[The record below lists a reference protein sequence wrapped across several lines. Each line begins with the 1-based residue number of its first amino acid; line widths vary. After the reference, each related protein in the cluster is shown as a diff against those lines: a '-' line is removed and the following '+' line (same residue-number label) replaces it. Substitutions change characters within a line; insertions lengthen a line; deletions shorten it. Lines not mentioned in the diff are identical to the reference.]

1 MADRRR
7 RHGEFGGGPLE
18 AAMPGRGFEGAKRS
32 ERRQL
37 ARRAGGEPVEM
48 RLPHVSPENSEFV
61 GRDLSDQHSSVGAGT
76 ARRAC
81 LPWRSTRWRRTML
94 ERVSTDPDNYEPF
107 LLSQGIRFGD
117 LLFVSGQAGAA
128 DDGRIVEG
136 GFMAQ
141 GEQAFAN
148 LRRVLEAGGS
158 SLGDVIKVTIFVT
171 DMRHFE
177 DVVALRRRFFSAP
190 YPADTIAEIKA
201 LYDPAAM
208 IEIEA
213 IAAVRPRSA

>member
-1 MADRRR
+1 
-7 RHGEFGGGPLE
+7 
-18 AAMPGRGFEGAKRS
+18 
-32 ERRQL
+32 
-37 ARRAGGEPVEM
+37 
-48 RLPHVSPENSEFV
+48 
-61 GRDLSDQHSSVGAGT
+61 
-76 ARRAC
+76 
-81 LPWRSTRWRRTML
+81 ML
-94 ERVSTDPDNYEPF
+94 ERVTTEPDHYEPF

-117 LLFVSGQAGAA
+117 LLFLSGQAGAG

-148 LRRVLEAGGS
+148 LKRVLEAGGS